1 MQEKNELKKLVLE
14 SNSLSDILRKQ
25 GKSISGSSMN
35 ILKNSLKNYNIEYHF
50 LNKKGSN
57 LPGKKK
63 DLSEI
68 LIENSNYSSSY
79 LKKRLIKDGIKKD
92 VCEICGQN
100 NFWNN
105 NYLTLQLD
113 HINGNHYD
121 NRLNNLR
128 IICPN
133 CHTQTN
139 TFSSR
144 KRKVENHCIDCNK
157 EIHRNSTRCNSC
169 SRKYHSKY
177 KISIELLPS
186 KEELKQMI
194 FSIPFTKIGEKYNVS
209 DSCIRKWCK
218 KENLPYT
225 KKEIRKLIQNNKM
238 V

>member
-92 VCEICGQN
+92 VCEICG
-100 NFWNN
+100 
-105 NYLTLQLD
+105 
-113 HINGNHYD
+113 
-121 NRLNNLR
+121 
-128 IICPN
+128 
-133 CHTQTN
+133 
-139 TFSSR
+139 
-144 KRKVENHCIDCNK
+144 
-157 EIHRNSTRCNSC
+157 
-169 SRKYHSKY
+169 
-177 KISIELLPS
+177 
-186 KEELKQMI
+186 
-194 FSIPFTKIGEKYNVS
+194 
-209 DSCIRKWCK
+209 
-218 KENLPYT
+218 
-225 KKEIRKLIQNNKM
+225 
-238 V
+238 